1 MVCVT
6 AQRIGIAHQMNITQ
20 AITQR
25 HSVRAFTQQAVSQQ
39 QIEQLL
45 TTASHSPS
53 GANTQPWQVAVVTG
67 KTKRDLQDR
76 LQHAFKTGLTQ
87 QPDYQYYPTDWQSPY
102 LTRRRECG
110 LQLYRSLNIS
120 KADTERRQAQWAANY
135 RAFDAPVM
143 LLFFMDAVMQTG
155 SYLDYGMFLQS
166 VMLAAMEQGLASC
179 PQAALAEYPEL
190 IRQTLGYPDDKIVIC
205 GLALGY
211 EDTTAPVNDYRTPRE
226 PATEF
231 TDYFD

>member
-1 MVCVT
+1 MVYVT
-6 AQRIGIAHQMNITQ
+6 AQRIGITPKMNITQ
-20 AITQR
+20 AITLR
-25 HSVRAFTQQAVSQQ
+25 HSVRAFTDQVVNQQ

-45 TTASHSPS
+45 TTASQAPS

-67 KTKRDLQDR
+67 KTKHDLQDS
-76 LQHAFKTGLTQ
+76 LQHAFKTGLKQ
-87 QPDYQYYPTDWQSPY
+87 QPDYQYYPIEWQPPY

-110 LQLYRSLNIS
+110 LQLYHSLNIN
-120 KADTERRQAQWAANY
+120 KGDTERCQAQWAANY

-143 LLFFMDAVMQTG
+143 LLFFMDVAMQTG

-166 VMLAAMEQGLASC
+166 VMLAAMDQGLASC

-190 IRQTLGYPDDKIVIC
+190 VRKTLGYPNDKVVIC

-211 EDTTAPVNDYRTPRE
+211 EDTTASVNNYRTPRE
-226 PATEF
+226 PAARF